1 MFEEFKSPFCTKCD
15 LYKLCKNPDMPAIG
29 PEIVDIYILGE
40 GPSERDDL
48 MGKPFKGQSGEVLN
62 AILEH
67 LDINPEK
74 VRFNNAVKCK
84 VGKDGA
90 SDLQIDA
97 CRQNIHE
104 DIKKAKPR
112 VIIAMG
118 NSAIKSLFGRSEP
131 GIDGWRGWQIPFH
144 DFNCWVV
151 PVYSMSKILKDGIS
165 DNKFQWTKGTN
176 HTDSLRVLR
185 EDLSIVKDL
194 IDIPLPKNKPYIIKK
209 LLKFE
214 EVLDFFNKANKVDFF
229 VFDYETIGLKPYFE
243 DSCILSI
250 SITFDGETVYTFP
263 ISYYEHI
270 SKKKYWNAPQEQR
283 ILEELRKLLTNNR
296 SRKAMHN
303 MVFELEWTKAILG
316 VDIVN
321 PEDSMLQ
328 KYILDCRNGTHG
340 LSFLA
345 FVNFGIMW
353 KNYPDSIMHNL
364 TQLPLEDLLEYN
376 GKDSIFEYRLFKLQE
391 KQLSKNKVLLSCYK
405 EQLET
410 GETIAQIQ
418 YDGACT
424 NEESR
429 DNLLKDYK
437 KERGRLEQE
446 LLSLDSVKEF
456 REKYGKVPAL
466 KSNSKDIPT
475 ILFNIENLDPFKKT
489 NKGNFSVD
497 KEVLMEYSDKSRF
510 CELLLKF
517 REYSGIEGKILKGYT
532 ECVFPDGKYHTNF
545 YPVETGRLGS
555 GSINLQNLDKRKH
568 PEIRQIIIAPEGY
581 VLIIMDYSQL
591 EARIL
596 AAVSNCR
603 NFIEM
608 IKTGYDIH
616 MAKAIEIWGEDFIK
630 NSSEKDVKKLR
641 YRAKNEFVFPS
652 FYGAKPPATAKRLGI
667 TELHA
672 KQLLEKLWSDFPEIL
687 EWQQE
692 ILKIYEKKRYV
703 EIPPGRRRYAPLTI
717 NKILNTP
724 IQGSSSSIVCKVMNT
739 LRKMGYWIYLN
750 CHDELVVCVKDSDA
764 KHVAKEMQMV
774 MEEKQY
780 DFMRDVPLQVEG
792 SAGFNWY
799 DTISLKELFG

>member
-1 MFEEFKSPFCTKCD
+1 MLKGFELPHCTKCD
-15 LYKLCKNPDMPAIG
+15 LYKLCKNPEMPPIG
-29 PEIVDIYILGE
+29 PEIADIYILGE

-67 LDINPEK
+67 LNMNPERI
-74 VRFNNAVKCK
+74 RFNNAVKCK
-84 VGKDGA
+84 VGRDGA

-97 CRQNIHE
+97 CRQSIHE
-104 DIKKAKPR
+104 DIKKTKPR

-131 GIDGWRGWQIPFH
+131 GIYGWRGWQIPFH

-151 PVYSMSKILKDGIS
+151 PVYPMSKILQDGIS
-165 DNKFQWTKGTN
+165 DNKLQWTKGTN
-176 HTDSLRVLR
+176 HADTLRVLR

-194 IDIPLPKNKPYIIKK
+194 INIPISKNRPFTIKK

-214 EVLDFFNKANKVDFF
+214 EVLDFFNKANKMDFF
-229 VFDYETIGLKPYFE
+229 VFDYETLGLKPYF
-243 DSCILSI
+243 DYSCILSI
-250 SITFDGETVYTFP
+250 SITFDGDTVYTIP
-263 ISYYEHI
+263 ISYYEYI
-270 SKKKYWNAPQEQR
+270 SKKKYWNSSQEQR
-283 ILEELRKLLTNNR
+283 ILEELKRLLTNPI
-296 SRKAMHN
+296 STKVMHN
-303 MVFELEWTKAILG
+303 IVFELEWSKAILG
-316 VDIVN
+316 IDIVN

-328 KYILDCRNGTHG
+328 KYILDCREGTNS
-340 LSFLA
+340 LDFLA
-345 FVNFGIMW
+345 FVNFGVTW
-353 KNYPDSIMHNL
+353 KTYPDSIMSNL
-364 TQLPLEDLLEYN
+364 TQLSIDELLEYN
-376 GKDSIFEYRLFKLQE
+376 GKDSVFEYRLYKLQE
-391 KQLSKNKVLLSCYK
+391 KQLNKNKILLFCYR

-410 GETIAQIQ
+410 GKTIAQIQ

-424 NEESR
+424 NQESR
-429 DNLLKDYK
+429 ENLLKDYK

-446 LLSLDSVKEF
+446 LLSLDSIKEF

-497 KEVLMEYSDKSRF
+497 KEVLMTYSDKSRF

-532 ECVFPDGKYHTNF
+532 ECVFPDQKYHTNF

-692 ILKIYEKKRYV
+692 VLKIYEKKRYV
-703 EIPPGRRRYAPLTI
+703 EIPPGRRRYAPLTT

-724 IQGSSSSIVCKVMNT
+724 IQGASSSIVCKVMNI
-739 LRKMGYWIYLN
+739 LSRKGLWIYLN

-764 KHVAKEMQMV
+764 KHIAKEMQMV

-780 DFMRDVPLQVEG
+780 DFMRDVPLRVEG
-792 SAGFNWY
+792 SVGLNWY